1 MKPFSD
7 NIIFW
12 DTEFSSLNPYKGE
25 LLSMGFIKN
34 TGEELYFELDFK
46 GEADPWVKE
55 NIIPHLILPKIT
67 GEDALKK
74 IDAFLGNSK
83 PYLVAYVNQ
92 FDTIYFFKLLKVKD
106 STKVFPF
113 HWIPVDFAS
122 MLFALGVDPEQFS
135 TSPERNKLAL
145 ELGIDPRTY
154 KSHNALDDARL
165 LKDVYSKLVK

>member
-1 MKPFSD
+1 MKPYSD

-25 LLSMGFIKN
+25 LLSMGFVKN
-34 TGEELYFELDFK
+34 TGEELYFELDFQ

-55 NIIPHLILPKIT
+55 NIIPNLNSPKISG
-67 GEDALKK
+67 GEALIK
-74 IDAFLGNSK
+74 INEFLGNTK

-122 MLFALGVDPEQFS
+122 MLFALGTDPEKFS
-135 TSPERNKLAL
+135 TDPERNKLAT
-145 ELGIDPRTY
+145 ELGIDLVAY
-154 KSHNALDDARL
+154 QSHNALDDAKL
-165 LKDVYSKLVK
+165 LKEVYQRLIR